1 MMPLGK
7 LKMNK
12 KERVMRALDHEEPD
26 FVPMTEMS
34 IDPRHLETITQTKF
48 IGETSLQ
55 TSVSADRRAE
65 INKVAMFILAYRI
78 LGFELLPC
86 DLSAPDGW
94 CPRRNPDGTM
104 TDEWGRVLSY
114 DSRCK
119 TWVPTGSVFA
129 APEDFERFPFPDPH
143 APGRTFAIVEMKN
156 NIGDEMALAAFIRD
170 PFAHAW
176 EMFKTT
182 DFVRWFYEDPHF
194 IQRVIERITDF
205 NIEMIKQVGDAKVDL
220 IISGGDYSEK
230 RGPLVP
236 IRFFKDV
243 VFPNLRRQV
252 DAAHKAGFRFIK
264 HSDGNLNLILDD
276 LASIVDGLHS
286 LDPTAGMNIEDVKL
300 RYGDRLVLI
309 GNVAVDNLCRKMKE
323 EIVEETKECLR
334 RAAPGG
340 GYILSSSNSWYTDTK
355 LENCLAMVDAGRRYG
370 AYPMNIS

>member
-1 MMPLGK
+1 MPREK

-12 KERVMRALDHEEPD
+12 KERVMRTLDHDEPD
-26 FVPMTEMS
+26 LVPMTEMS
-34 IDPRHLETITQTKF
+34 IDPRHLETITQTRF

-55 TSVSADRRAE
+55 TPVSADRRAE
-65 INKVAMFILAYRI
+65 MNKVATFVLAYRK
-78 LGFELLPC
+78 LGFELIPC

-94 CPRRNPDGTM
+94 SSKKNPDGTM

-114 DSRCK
+114 DSKCK
-119 TWVPTGSVFA
+119 TWVPTNSIFA
-129 APEDFERFPFPDPH
+129 IPEDFERFPLPDPH
-143 APGRTFAIVEMKN
+143 ASGRTFAIAEMKKN
-156 NIGDEMALAAFIRD
+156 VGDEIALAAFIRD

-176 EMFKTT
+176 EMFKIT
-182 DFVRWFYEDPHF
+182 DFVRWFYEKPHF

-205 NIEMIKQVGDAKVDL
+205 NIKMIKQVADTKADL

-236 IRFFKDV
+236 VRFFKDV
-243 VFPNLRRQV
+243 VFPNLLRQV
-252 DAAHKAGFRFIK
+252 EAAHKAGLRFIK
-264 HSDGNLNLILDD
+264 HSDGNLNPILDH

-286 LDPTAGMNIEDVKL
+286 LDPTAGMNVGDVKL
-300 RYGDRLVLI
+300 QYGGKLVLI
-309 GNVAVDNLCRKMKE
+309 GNVAVDNLCRKTKE

-340 GYILSSSNSWYTDTK
+340 GYILSSSNSWYTDAK

-370 AYPMNIS
+370 VYPINIS